1 VNGVVVSVCPAC
13 AWRGFPERLWC
24 PRCGSFELDNEIA
37 SEGAVEDATTVHR
50 AAGRPRPSPT
60 TRLGTVRVERTV
72 PVVARLDRAAPGD
85 MVRLT
90 TDAGVVIARHAT
102 CNDPG

>member
-13 AWRGFPERLWC
+13 EWRGFPERLWC
-24 PRCGSFELDNEIA
+24 PRCGNFELDNEIA
-37 SEGAVEDATTVHR
+37 AEGVVEDATTVHR
-50 AAGRPRPSPT
+50 VAGRPRPSPT
-60 TRLGTVRVERTV
+60 IRLGTVRVERTV
-72 PVVARLDRAAPGD
+72 PVVARLDRAALGD